1 MESRQNWGIRSHGVV
16 ELTTLYRSGELS
28 PVTVVEETLDAI
40 ARYNPDLNAFTQVH
54 GDSARRE
61 ALQSEDRYRQGS
73 PLGVLDGVPVTI
85 KDLLLTAGRP
95 TLRGSELIDPD
106 QPWPEDS
113 PAVARLKEAGAVT
126 LGKVTTPEFGWKGVT
141 DSPAFGVTRNPW
153 NTARTSGGSSGGS
166 AAAVA
171 AGLGVLSV
179 GTDGGGSIRIPA
191 AFCGI
196 VGFKPTYGRVPI
208 YPASP
213 FGTLAHVGPMGRS
226 VADVAALLDV
236 ISGFDARDWSALP
249 PAPQVDLGT
258 GSLNGLRIAFSP
270 DLGYGTNNPAVERK
284 VRDTLEVFTGLG
296 AHVEE
301 IDLALN
307 DPVWAYHVLWFAG
320 AAVVVAAHG
329 PGAAAKVDPGLIL
342 SLDRHSNF
350 SAGEFIDATTLRMD
364 LGRRM
369 GLLHQEYDLLITP
382 AMPDVAF
389 EAGVDVPAGSADPD
403 WTSWT
408 PYSYPFNLT
417 QQPAITVPC
426 GFVDGLPVG
435 VQIVGPRHADERVLQ
450 AAHAF
455 ERHVAVNSSAPK
467 GGGHE

>member
-1 MESRQNWGIRSHGVV
+1 MESRQNWGLRSHGAS
-16 ELTTLYRSGELS
+16 ELTTHYRSGELS
-28 PVTVVEETLDAI
+28 PLTVVEETLDAI

-61 ALQSEDRYRQGS
+61 ALESQERYRRGA
-73 PLGVLDGVPVTI
+73 PLSALDGVPVTI

-113 PAVARLKEAGAVT
+113 PAVARLHEAGAVT

-153 NTARTSGGSSGGS
+153 NTERTSGGSSGGS

-226 VADVAALLDV
+226 VADVAAMLDV
-236 ISGFDARDWSALP
+236 ISGFDARDWSALA
-249 PAPQVDLGT
+249 PAPPVDLGN
-258 GSLNGLRIAFSP
+258 GSLDGLRIGFSP
-270 DLGYGTNNPAVERK
+270 DLGYGTNNPAVEHK

-296 AHVEE
+296 AHVDE
-301 IDLALN
+301 IDLALS

-329 PGAAAKVDPGLIL
+329 PGASAKVDPGLVRA
-342 SLDRHSNF
+342 LDRHNNF
-350 SAGEFIDATTLRMD
+350 SAGDFIDATTLRMD

-389 EAGVDVPAGSADPD
+389 EAGADVPAGSDDPD

-455 ERHVAVNSSAPK
+455 ERQTAAHSSAPK
-467 GGGHE
+467 GGEYE

>member
-1 MESRQNWGIRSHGVV
+1 MESRRNWGIRGFGAT
-16 ELTTLYRSGELS
+16 ELTARYRTGDLS
-28 PVTVVEETLDAI
+28 PVTVVTETLDAI
-40 ARYNPDLNAFTQVH
+40 ENFDRAINAFTQVTA
-54 GDSARRE
+54 DSAVQE
-61 ALQSEDRYRQGS
+61 AEASAERYRRGR
-73 PLGVLDGVPVTI
+73 PLGALDGVPVSI

-95 TLRGSELIDPD
+95 TLRGSELIDPA
-106 QPWPEDS
+106 QPWPESS
-113 PAVARLKEAGAVT
+113 PAVDRLSEAGAVS

-141 DSPAFGVTRNPW
+141 DSPAFGITRNPW
-153 NTARTSGGSSGGS
+153 NTERTSGGSSGGS

-171 AGLGVLSV
+171 AGLSALSI

-226 VADVAALLDV
+226 VADVAAMLDV
-236 ISGFDARDWSALP
+236 ISGFDARDWSAL
-249 PAPQVDLGT
+249 APTLPVDLGD
-258 GSLNGLRIAFSP
+258 GSLSGLRIAFSP
-270 DLGYGTNNPAVERK
+270 DLGFGTNNPAVEQK
-284 VRDTLEVFTGLG
+284 VRDTLDVFAGLG
-296 AHVEE
+296 AGVEE
-301 IDLALN
+301 VDLALS
-307 DPVWAYHVLWFAG
+307 DPVWAYHVLWFSG

-329 PGAAAKVDPGLIL
+329 DGAADKIDPGLAEA
-342 SLDRHSNF
+342 LDRHSGF
-350 SAGEFIDATTLRMD
+350 SAADFIDATTLRMD

-369 GLLHQEYDLLITP
+369 GLFHEEYDLLVTP
-382 AMPDVAF
+382 ALPDVAF
-389 EAGVDVPAGSADPD
+389 AAGLNVPAGSQDPD

-408 PYSYPFNLT
+408 PYTYPFNLT

-435 VQIVGPRHADERVLQ
+435 VQIVGPRHGDQRVLQ

-455 ERHVAVNSSAPK
+455 EINTP
-467 GGGHE
+467 GGQA

>member
-1 MESRQNWGIRSHGVV
+1 MESRQNWGIRGFGAT
-16 ELTTLYRSGELS
+16 ELTDHYRAGDLS
-28 PVTVVEETLDAI
+28 PVTVVTETLDAI
-40 ARYNPDLNAFTQVH
+40 ETFNPAINAFTQVTA
-54 GDSARRE
+54 DSAVQE
-61 ALQSEDRYRQGS
+61 AEASAERYRHGR
-73 PLGVLDGVPVTI
+73 PLGALDGVPVSI
-85 KDLLLTAGRP
+85 KDLLLTAGHP
-95 TLRGSELIDPD
+95 TLRGSELIDPA

-113 PAVARLKEAGAVT
+113 PAVARLREAGAVS

-141 DSPAFGVTRNPW
+141 DSPAFGITRNPW
-153 NTARTSGGSSGGS
+153 NTERTSGGSSGGS

-171 AGLGVLSV
+171 AGLSALSI

-226 VADVAALLDV
+226 VADVAAMLDV
-236 ISGFDARDWSALP
+236 ISGFDARDWSALAPTP
-249 PAPQVDLGT
+249 PVDLGD
-258 GSLNGLRIAFSP
+258 GSLSGLRIAFSS
-270 DLGYGTNNPAVERK
+270 DLGFGTNNPAVEQK
-284 VRDTLEVFTGLG
+284 VRDTLDVFAGLG
-296 AHVEE
+296 AGVDEVE
-301 IDLALN
+301 LALS
-307 DPVWAYHVLWFAG
+307 DPVWAYHVLWFSG

-329 PGAAAKVDPGLIL
+329 EGAAEKIDPGLAEAL
-342 SLDRHSNF
+342 ERHSGF
-350 SAGEFIDATTLRMD
+350 SAGDFIDATTLRMD

-369 GLLHQEYDLLITP
+369 GLFHEDYDLLITP

-389 EAGVDVPAGSADPD
+389 AAGVDVPAGGQDPD

-408 PYSYPFNLT
+408 PYTYPFNLT

-435 VQIVGPRHADERVLQ
+435 VQIVGPRHGDQRVLQ

-455 ERHVAVNSSAPK
+455 ETNTP
-467 GGGHE
+467 GGQA